1 MSALQILVGTF
12 THGGNEMASLTAGTF
27 LMIGKTSSG
36 STTYSKL
43 VDISEY
49 PDIGSSVDS
58 QDVTT
63 LSDAS
68 HKYIDA
74 LPDVGGSIEFNGW
87 LNDEDYT
94 AVTALVNKEC
104 DFVIAFGGH
113 PVDGDSSRLEPDT
126 ITGAVG
132 GPLTITKGTGQTDTS
147 TFLAVS
153 FKGKIRVRLTGAG
166 TDAARPVTYTVTPT
180 TGFVDDAGVMI

>member
-1 MSALQILVGTF
+1 
-12 THGGNEMASLTAGTF
+12 MASLTAGTF
-27 LMIGKTSSG
+27 LMVGTTANDT
-36 STTYSKL
+36 TTYSKL

-49 PDIGSSVDS
+49 PDIGSTVDS

-74 LPDVGGSIEFNGW
+74 LPDVGGSVEFNGW

-94 AVTALVNKEC
+94 AVTALAGTEC

-113 PVDGDSSRLEPDT
+113 PVAGDASRLEPDT

-132 GPLTITKGTGQTDTS
+132 GPLTITKGAGQAEVS

-166 TDAARPVTYTVTPT
+166 SDAARPVTYTITPT

>member
-1 MSALQILVGTF
+1 
-12 THGGNEMASLTAGTF
+12 MAATLTAGTF
-27 LMIGKTSSG
+27 LLLGSGTGSS
-36 STTYSKL
+36 TAYTKL

-49 PDIGSSVDS
+49 PDIGSTVDS

-74 LPDVGGSIEFNGW
+74 LPDVGGSVEFNGW

-94 AVTALVNKEC
+94 AVTALAGKEC

-113 PVDGDSSRLEPDT
+113 PVEGDASRLEPDT

-132 GPLTITKGTGQTDTS
+132 GPLTITKATGQADVS

-180 TGFVDDAGVMI
+180 TGFVDDAGIMI